1 MPEMPPAGPDRSTG
15 WRTRDG
21 SMAAFHQHV
30 SVSTTLGIGY
40 GAAAWY
46 WCGFTPI
53 QGALAGAFTA
63 VAGMLPDLDSDSG
76 RPVKEIFGL
85 LAAIAPLML
94 VGRVLAWMKL
104 PPDRETVMLTL
115 MVLYLAFRYGASG
128 IVKAVSVHRGM
139 FHSIPAMVIA
149 GELAFIVYPS
159 DVPAVKLLMG
169 LGTILGFLSHLLMD
183 ELWSVKVK
191 GLSVGLKSSSGTAF
205 KMSGDDLGANVVTY
219 ALLATCTFMLMDSLG
234 LVNYAGTPP
243 ISVQAEQIDPV
254 DPRVPR

>member
-1 MPEMPPAGPDRSTG
+1 
-15 WRTRDG
+15 
-21 SMAAFHQHV
+21 MAAFHQHV
-30 SVSTTLGIGY
+30 SVSTALGIGY
-40 GAAAWY
+40 GAAAWH
-46 WCGFTPI
+46 WCGFSPI

-94 VGRVLAWMKL
+94 VGRVLAWLKI

-115 MVLYLAFRYGASG
+115 MALYVAFRYGVSG

-149 GELAFIVYPS
+149 GELAFIIYPS
-159 DVPAVKLLMG
+159 DAPAVKALMG

-205 KMSGDDLGANVVTY
+205 KMTGNDLGANVVVY
-219 ALLATCTFMLMDSLG
+219 ALLATCTFMLLDSLG
-234 LVNYAGTPP
+234 LVNYDGTPAV
-243 ISVQAEQIDPV
+243 SVQAEQIDAI